1 MNYMSDNTQTT
12 ILLDRRETGL
22 VGLLG
27 AAATPANLILGDV
40 QIMINN
46 KLAIIIE
53 RKTISDLCASITDGR
68 YNDQMTRLSQLALS
82 DPSVRVVYLI
92 ECDDPATDNRILSCC
107 ASFTLR
113 GFSTIFVRNIE
124 QSAHYINNL
133 VSKIGDEKYT
143 GGSSADPKL
152 AGKNKVCI
160 KSPNDVYGVILRSIP
175 GLSRGVIGEITKLYP
190 TIRQLSLAP
199 EADLTKIKKVG
210 KLTATKI
217 VEITRAVFV
226 GGAGSSP

>member
-1 MNYMSDNTQTT
+1 MSDATQTT
-12 ILLDRRETGL
+12 ILIDRRETGL
-22 VGLLG
+22 IGLLTS
-27 AAATPANLILGDV
+27 AATPANLILGDV

-68 YNDQMTRLSQLALS
+68 YNDQMVRLSQLALS

-92 ECDDPATDNRILSCC
+92 ECDDPSAALDNRILSCST
-107 ASFTLR
+107 SFTLR

-143 GGSSADPKL
+143 GGGGAADPKL

-160 KSPNDVYGVILRSIP
+160 KTPDDVYGVILRSIP

-190 TIRQLSLAP
+190 TLRQLSLAS
-199 EADLTKIKKVG
+199 EADLVKIKKVG

-217 VEITRAVFV
+217 VEITRAVFTE
-226 GGAGSSP
+226 